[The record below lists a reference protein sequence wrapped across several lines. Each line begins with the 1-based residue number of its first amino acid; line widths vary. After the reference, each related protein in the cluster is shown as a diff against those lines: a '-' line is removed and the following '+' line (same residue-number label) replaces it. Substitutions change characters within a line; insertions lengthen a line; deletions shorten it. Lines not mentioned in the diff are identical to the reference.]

1 MEYLLDNKGD
11 FMDEE
16 IGDIG
21 PHLTLKDKVYRH
33 IKSLILEGKLKQ
45 KRRLREAELSEAM
58 NISRAPIREALNML
72 EKEGLVTIIPRKGAV
87 VSIISKEEV
96 ENIWEIRS
104 LLEPYAAR
112 DAAQDFQ
119 EDELNEIEND
129 LNKSLK
135 EPYDFSDYMSS
146 DLKLHELLYKN
157 IDNKIL
163 KEIIIVVR
171 QKSIRILNFAEGKS
185 ALSNDIAIQDIK
197 EHLHI
202 VEALK
207 ARDPER
213 VSAAVYTHI
222 MNSKQRIT
230 QTLGKAD

>member
-1 MEYLLDNKGD
+1 
-11 FMDEE
+11 
-16 IGDIG
+16 
-21 PHLTLKDKVYRH
+21 
-33 IKSLILEGKLKQ
+33 
-45 KRRLREAELSEAM
+45 
-58 NISRAPIREALNML
+58 ML

-104 LLEPYAAR
+104 LLEPHAAR

-119 EDELNEIEND
+119 EDELNKIEND

-135 EPYDFSDYMSS
+135 EPYDFSGYMSS

-157 IDNKIL
+157 IDNKML
-163 KEIIIVVR
+163 KEIIIMVR

-197 EHLHI
+197 EHLQI

-207 ARDPER
+207 ARDSEG
-213 VSAAVYTHI
+213 VSAAVFFHI
-222 MNSKQRIT
+222 MKSKQRIT

>member
-1 MEYLLDNKGD
+1 
-11 FMDEE
+11 MDEE

-222 MNSKQRIT
+222 MHSKQRIT

>member
-1 MEYLLDNKGD
+1 
-11 FMDEE
+11 MDEE

>member
-1 MEYLLDNKGD
+1 
-11 FMDEE
+11 MDKE

-21 PHLTLKDKVYRH
+21 PHLSLKDKVYRH
-33 IKSLILEGKLKQ
+33 LKSLILEGKLKQ

-104 LLEPYAAR
+104 LLEPHAAR

-135 EPYDFSDYMSS
+135 EPYDFSGYMSS

-163 KEIIIVVR
+163 KEIIIMVR

-185 ALSNDIAIQDIK
+185 ALSDDIAIQDIK
-197 EHLHI
+197 EHLQI

-207 ARDPER
+207 SRDSER
-213 VSAAVYTHI
+213 VSAAVFTHI